1 LASASGGSTPS
12 KAEPRYW
19 NGGNVPWVSPKDMKV
34 FLIGDSEDHITKA
47 ALERLSLVPKDSV
60 LVVVRSGI
68 LSRTLPVAITTA
80 PVTIN
85 QDMRA
90 FVPAQD
96 VSATF
101 LAWQLIANERGIL
114 DACSKDGTTVSSIE
128 GVALARYP
136 IWIAPRAEQTRIVEK
151 LEDLLGS
158 LDAAVAELKAAQRK
172 LAHYRQALLKA
183 AVEGALTADWRNAPC
198 PSSRRT
204 PGSSTCPTEASK
216 KLDPGVRR
224 DDGNSKTDGHD
235 GNGKADGHDGHDGHD
250 GNSKTD
256 GNDES
261 GPQLLQRILQ
271 ERRARWEDK
280 QRAKF
285 AQAGKPPPNG
295 WQAKYPEPVAP
306 DTSDLPALPEGW
318 VWASVDQVGEVQLG
332 RQRSPGKLTGIGS
345 TPYIRAANITEE
357 GIDLSDVLEMDFSD
371 NERATFALKSGDV
384 LLTEASGS
392 PEHVGRPAIWR
403 HEAPLCCFQNTVLRF
418 TPQGIGSEFAYYSFL
433 AMQKL
438 GVFKRLS
445 GGVGINHL
453 SAGKFSKLAFALP
466 PLEEQTQILTILETQ
481 LAAAKQQAAALTH
494 ALRQAAAQRRNLLKA
509 AFAGQLVPQDPADE
523 PASALLARIRAS
535 KADNA
540 KPAASKRKAKGRA

>member
-1 LASASGGSTPS
+1 MSGLPCGWETSSLEVLASASGGSTPS

-183 AVEGALTADWRNAPC
+183 AVDGALTAQWRNVVPPLPPGEGWGEGSRAKKP
-198 PSSRRT
+198 PSSALRAPSPEGRR
-204 PGSSTCPTEASK
+204 
-216 KLDPGVRR
+216 
-224 DDGNSKTDGHD
+224 
-235 GNGKADGHDGHDGHD
+235 NGE
-250 GNSKTD
+250 T
-256 GNDES
+256 

-318 VWASVDQVGEVQLG
+318 VWASVDQVAADEVYALAIG
-332 RQRSPGKLTGIGS
+332 PFGSNLVVSDYREVGVPLVFVRNIRSKNYGNGI
-345 TPYIRAANITEE
+345 TKFVTAEKANE
-357 GIDLSDVLEMDFSD
+357 
-371 NERATFALKSGDV
+371 LKAHHVAPGDV
-384 LLTEASGS
+384 LVTKMGEPPGEADVYPSGHPS
-392 PEHVGRPAIWR
+392 AVITADCIKIRP
-403 HEAPLCCFQNTVLRF
+403 Q
-418 TPQGIGSEFAYYSFL
+418 QGLMDAYFL
-433 AMQKL
+433 AAAINSPLGIRQIKPMTQGVAQKKVSL
-438 GVFKRLS
+438 GR
-445 GGVGINHL
+445 
-453 SAGKFSKLAFALP
+453 FSTFAIPLP

>member
-1 LASASGGSTPS
+1 MSGLPCGWETSSLEVLASASGGSTPS

-34 FLIGDSEDHITKA
+34 FLIGDSEDDITKA

-183 AVEGALTADWRNAPC
+183 AVDGALTAQWRNVVPPLPPGEGWGEGSRAKKP
-198 PSSRRT
+198 PSSALRAPSPEGRR
-204 PGSSTCPTEASK
+204 
-216 KLDPGVRR
+216 
-224 DDGNSKTDGHD
+224 
-235 GNGKADGHDGHDGHD
+235 NGE
-250 GNSKTD
+250 T
-256 GNDES
+256 

-318 VWASVDQVGEVQLG
+318 VWASVDQVAADEVYALAIG
-332 RQRSPGKLTGIGS
+332 PFGSNLVVSDYREVGVPLVFVRNIRSKNYGNGI
-345 TPYIRAANITEE
+345 TKFVTAEKANE
-357 GIDLSDVLEMDFSD
+357 
-371 NERATFALKSGDV
+371 LKAHHVAPGDV
-384 LLTEASGS
+384 LVTKMGEPPGEADVYPSGHPS
-392 PEHVGRPAIWR
+392 AVITADCIKIRP
-403 HEAPLCCFQNTVLRF
+403 Q
-418 TPQGIGSEFAYYSFL
+418 QGLMDAYFL
-433 AMQKL
+433 AAAINSPLGIRQIKPMTQGVAQKKVSL
-438 GVFKRLS
+438 GR
-445 GGVGINHL
+445 
-453 SAGKFSKLAFALP
+453 FSTFAIPLP

>member
-183 AVEGALTADWRNAPC
+183 AVDGALTAQWRNVVPPLPPGEGWGEGSRAKKP
-198 PSSRRT
+198 PSSALRAPSPEGRR
-204 PGSSTCPTEASK
+204 
-216 KLDPGVRR
+216 
-224 DDGNSKTDGHD
+224 
-235 GNGKADGHDGHDGHD
+235 NGE
-250 GNSKTD
+250 T
-256 GNDES
+256 

-318 VWASVDQVGEVQLG
+318 VWASVDQVAADEVYALAIG
-332 RQRSPGKLTGIGS
+332 PFGSNLVVSDYREVGVPLVFVRNIRSKNYGNGI
-345 TPYIRAANITEE
+345 TKFVTAEKANE
-357 GIDLSDVLEMDFSD
+357 
-371 NERATFALKSGDV
+371 LKAHHVAPGDV
-384 LLTEASGS
+384 LVTKMGEPPGEADVYPSGHPS
-392 PEHVGRPAIWR
+392 AVITADCIKIRP
-403 HEAPLCCFQNTVLRF
+403 Q
-418 TPQGIGSEFAYYSFL
+418 QGLMDAYFL
-433 AMQKL
+433 AAAINSPLGIRQIKPMTQGVAQKKVSL
-438 GVFKRLS
+438 GR
-445 GGVGINHL
+445 
-453 SAGKFSKLAFALP
+453 FSTFAIPLP

>member
-1 LASASGGSTPS
+1 MSGLPCGWETSSLEVLASASGGSTPS

-183 AVEGALTADWRNAPC
+183 AVDGALTAQWRNVVPPLPPGEGWGEGSRAKKP
-198 PSSRRT
+198 PSSALRAPSPEGRR
-204 PGSSTCPTEASK
+204 
-216 KLDPGVRR
+216 
-224 DDGNSKTDGHD
+224 
-235 GNGKADGHDGHDGHD
+235 NGE
-250 GNSKTD
+250 T
-256 GNDES
+256 

-271 ERRARWEDK
+271 
-280 QRAKF
+280 
-285 AQAGKPPPNG
+285 
-295 WQAKYPEPVAP
+295 
-306 DTSDLPALPEGW
+306 
-318 VWASVDQVGEVQLG
+318 
-332 RQRSPGKLTGIGS
+332 
-345 TPYIRAANITEE
+345 
-357 GIDLSDVLEMDFSD
+357 
-371 NERATFALKSGDV
+371 
-384 LLTEASGS
+384 
-392 PEHVGRPAIWR
+392 
-403 HEAPLCCFQNTVLRF
+403 
-418 TPQGIGSEFAYYSFL
+418 
-433 AMQKL
+433 
-438 GVFKRLS
+438 
-445 GGVGINHL
+445 
-453 SAGKFSKLAFALP
+453 
-466 PLEEQTQILTILETQ
+466 
-481 LAAAKQQAAALTH
+481 
-494 ALRQAAAQRRNLLKA
+494 
-509 AFAGQLVPQDPADE
+509 
-523 PASALLARIRAS
+523 
-535 KADNA
+535 
-540 KPAASKRKAKGRA
+540 

>member
-1 LASASGGSTPS
+1 MSGLPCGWETSSLEVLASASGGSTPS

-183 AVEGALTADWRNAPC
+183 AVEGALTAQWRNVVPPLPPGEGWGEGSRAKKP
-198 PSSRRT
+198 PSSALRAPSPEGRR
-204 PGSSTCPTEASK
+204 
-216 KLDPGVRR
+216 
-224 DDGNSKTDGHD
+224 
-235 GNGKADGHDGHDGHD
+235 NGE
-250 GNSKTD
+250 T
-256 GNDES
+256 

-318 VWASVDQVGEVQLG
+318 VWASVDQVAADEVYALAIG
-332 RQRSPGKLTGIGS
+332 PFGSNLVVSDYREVGVPLVFVRNIRSKNYGNGI
-345 TPYIRAANITEE
+345 TKFVTAEKANE
-357 GIDLSDVLEMDFSD
+357 
-371 NERATFALKSGDV
+371 LKAHHVAPGDV
-384 LLTEASGS
+384 LVTKMGEPPGEADVYPSGHPS
-392 PEHVGRPAIWR
+392 AVITADCIKIRP
-403 HEAPLCCFQNTVLRF
+403 Q
-418 TPQGIGSEFAYYSFL
+418 QGLMDAYFL
-433 AMQKL
+433 AAAINSPLGIRQIKPMTQGVAQKKVSL
-438 GVFKRLS
+438 GR
-445 GGVGINHL
+445 
-453 SAGKFSKLAFALP
+453 FSTFAIPLP